1 VSRLARVLVAGVGN
15 VFLGDDGF
23 GVEVARRLAQG
34 PLPPGVEVADIGIRG
49 VHLAYQL
56 LDGYDL
62 LVLIDAVA
70 RDGPPGT
77 LFVIEPDDRTF
88 THELDAHGVDPASVL
103 ELARTLGSSL
113 PRVLLVGCVPL
124 STEER
129 LGLSPP
135 VEQAVDEAVRI
146 VTRFITEP
154 ISEEHTWSLE
164 SF

>member
-1 VSRLARVLVAGVGN
+1 VNGLARVLVAGVGN

-62 LVLIDAVA
+62 LILVDAVA
-70 RDGPPGT
+70 RGAPPGT
-77 LFVIEPDDRTF
+77 VFVIEPNPRTLAQ
-88 THELDAHGVDPASVL
+88 ELDAHGFDPASVL
-103 ELARTLGSSL
+103 ELARTLGSPL
-113 PRVLLVGCVPL
+113 PRVLLVGCVPE
-124 STEER
+124 STEEH

-135 VEQAVDEAVRI
+135 VERAVDEAVRL
-146 VTRFITEP
+146 VTRLLTGP
-154 ISEEHTWSLE
+154 VSEEHTWSLE